1 MGIHL
6 ATVLYR
12 VSPRRRGPI
21 CGGFEMEPAEDGP
34 PPSRGNTALYNI
46 AAIDSESPQTLGRI
60 DIQLWRPA
68 NSGFASFRC
77 SRAISTLRSGS
88 RKSTILTCGRLR
100 LRLAIL

>member
-21 CGGFEMEPAEDGP
+21 CGGSEMEPAEDGP

-46 AAIDSESPQTLGRI
+46 AAIDSEAPQTIER
-60 DIQLWRPA
+60 
-68 NSGFASFRC
+68 
-77 SRAISTLRSGS
+77 RAINLQRPSSVRVERSRDTHRRGARPMIVSTALDTNG
-88 RKSTILTCGRLR
+88 TMGQI
-100 LRLAIL
+100 